1 MKLPLRL
8 RAFVWLTAAAAVLA
22 QVAWVRDWDGDL
34 DVDVML
40 AAVLVAFAAGAVQFQ
55 LMISPR
61 VKFNITM
68 AFYFAIVLL
77 FPAPVAVALI
87 VASRLLGEGLLAAR
101 RNPLTGRSRRDST
114 SLLFNSAIY
123 ALAASVASAAIY
135 LVLRET
141 PAALGSPAR
150 MVWAVPIGAV
160 AMYLVYTL
168 GVSCAAGIQ
177 LRQNP
182 LRIWIAGRRK
192 ALIPE
197 VGLYP
202 VGAAM
207 AIGAASFAWTPVLMI
222 VPACVIYMTLRHTF
236 RLQLVKQTVSA
247 VEQLADIVDMR
258 DHYTFEHSRRVA
270 DFAVRIAREMA
281 LAPEQVETIRL
292 AARVH
297 DLGKIG
303 VSDHILQKPG
313 KLTAE
318 ERAAVERHSRI
329 GYQMLTGFPEYRHGA
344 DLVLYHHERYDGLGY
359 PSGLQ
364 GEEIP
369 LGAQVIAVADSVDAM
384 TSDRSYR
391 AALTLAETLE
401 ELGRGRGTHWGAA
414 VVDAFQAIAK
424 REGEAM
430 VTAIEGSRLAGLE
443 RGEHAAL
450 DSKRP
455 LRDEL
460 ARKLELRPNTLM
472 GIDTDVASAI
482 LNSLERMDETIQ
494 KLGEEATVDELTG
507 VLRRRAGML
516 SLEREIAQAH
526 RSITGALALAFID
539 VDGLKAV
546 NDTHGHAAGDEILRE
561 VARGLQG
568 GLRTGDLVFRYGGDE
583 FVCALPEAD
592 GLTAL
597 RRLEQIQSALHERYG
612 RGVFSM
618 GLVSLRDGESADQL
632 TARADGALYAERR
645 IRRSDRRGERAD
657 VLTVIEGSLAATS

>member
-1 MKLPLRL
+1 
-8 RAFVWLTAAAAVLA
+8 
-22 QVAWVRDWDGDL
+22 
-34 DVDVML
+34 
-40 AAVLVAFAAGAVQFQ
+40 
-55 LMISPR
+55 
-61 VKFNITM
+61 
-68 AFYFAIVLL
+68 
-77 FPAPVAVALI
+77 
-87 VASRLLGEGLLAAR
+87 
-101 RNPLTGRSRRDST
+101 
-114 SLLFNSAIY
+114 
-123 ALAASVASAAIY
+123 
-135 LVLRET
+135 
-141 PAALGSPAR
+141 
-150 MVWAVPIGAV
+150 VPIGAV

-168 GVSCAAGIQ
+168 GVSCAAGVQ

-182 LRIWIAGRRK
+182 IRIWMAGRRK
-192 ALIPE
+192 ALLPE

-207 AIGAASFAWTPVLMI
+207 AIGAASFTWTPVLMI

-270 DFAVRIAREMA
+270 DFAVRIARQMA

-313 KLTAE
+313 KLTAD
-318 ERAAVERHSRI
+318 ERVAVERHSRI

-364 GEEIP
+364 GDEIP
-369 LGAQVIAVADSVDAM
+369 LGAQVIAVADSIDAM

-391 AALTLAETLE
+391 SARTLAETLE
-401 ELGRGRGTHWGAA
+401 ELSRGRGAHWSPV
-414 VVDAFQAIAK
+414 VVDAFLTVAQ
-424 REGEAM
+424 REGDVL
-430 VTAIEGSRLAGLE
+430 VTAIEGARLAGLE
-443 RGEHAAL
+443 RGEYAAL

-460 ARKLELRPNTLM
+460 ARKLELRPNTLQ

-482 LNSLERMDETIQ
+482 LNSLERMDERIQ

-516 SLEREIAQAH
+516 SLEREVAQAH
-526 RSITGALALAFID
+526 RSITGALTLAFID
-539 VDGLKAV
+539 VDGLKTV
-546 NDTHGHAAGDEILRE
+546 NDEHGHAAGDEILRD
-561 VARGLQG
+561 VAQGLQG

-592 GLTAL
+592 TATAH
-597 RRLEQIQSALHERYG
+597 RRLEQIQAGLNQRYG
-612 RGVFSM
+612 RNVLSV
-618 GLVSLRDGESADQL
+618 GLVSLRDGETADQL

-645 IRRSDRRGERAD
+645 IRRADRRGEMAD
-657 VLTVIEGSLAATS
+657 MLTVIEGSLAASS

>member
-8 RAFVWLTAAAAVLA
+8 RAFAWLTAAAAALA
-22 QVAWVRDWDGDL
+22 QLAWIKAWHGSTAVDL
-34 DVDVML
+34 TL
-40 AAVLVAFAAGAVQFQ
+40 ALVLVAFAAGAVQFQ

-61 VKFNITM
+61 VKFNVTM

-77 FPAPVAVALI
+77 FPAPVAIAL
-87 VASRLLGEGLLAAR
+87 VVGSRLLGEGLLALR

-114 SLLFNSAIY
+114 SLLFNNAIY
-123 ALAASVASAAIY
+123 ALAAATAAAAIY
-135 LVLRET
+135 AVIAQR
-141 PAALGSPAR
+141 PAAVGPAAR
-150 MVWAVPIGAV
+150 LVWAVPAGAA
-160 AMYLVYTL
+160 AMYLVYSI
-168 GVSCAAGIQ
+168 GVATAAGVQ

-182 LRIWIAGRRK
+182 LRIWLAGRRK
-192 ALIPE
+192 ALVPE
-197 VGLYP
+197 LGLYP

-207 AIGAASFAWTPVLMI
+207 AIGAVSFVWTPVLMI
-222 VPACVIYMTLRHTF
+222 VPACVIFMTLRHSF
-236 RLQLVKQTVSA
+236 RVQLVKQTVTA

-281 LAPEQVETIRL
+281 LPPEQVETIRL

-303 VSDHILQKPG
+303 VNDHILQKPG

-344 DLVLYHHERYDGLGY
+344 DLVLYHHERTDGLGY

-364 GEEIP
+364 GDEIP
-369 LGAQVIAVADSVDAM
+369 VGAQVISVADAVDAM

-391 AALTLAETLE
+391 SALTLAETLE
-401 ELGRGRGTHWGAA
+401 ELARGRGNHWAA
-414 VVDAFQAIAK
+414 PVVDAFQRMAQ
-424 REGEAM
+424 REGQSM
-430 VTAIEGSRLAGLE
+430 VAAIEGARLAGLE
-443 RGEHAAL
+443 RSEYAAL
-450 DSKRP
+450 DAKRP

-460 ARKLELRPNTLM
+460 ARKLDLRPNTLQ

-482 LNSLERMDETIQ
+482 LNSLERMDERIQ

-516 SLEREIAQAH
+516 SLEREVAQAH

-539 VDGLKAV
+539 VDGLKAI
-546 NDTHGHAAGDEILRE
+546 NDSHGHAAGDELLRD
-561 VARGLQG
+561 VANALQG
-568 GLRTGDLVFRYGGDE
+568 GLRNGDLVFRYGGDE
-583 FVCALPEAD
+583 FVCALPDTDAT
-592 GLTAL
+592 TAA
-597 RRLEQIQSALHERYG
+597 RRVVQIQSALSQKYG
-612 RGVFSM
+612 RDVLSA
-618 GLVSLRDGESADQL
+618 GLVILRDGETAEQM

-645 IRRSDRRGERAD
+645 IRRADRRAD
-657 VLTVIEGSLAATS
+657 MADILTVIEGSLAASS